1 MCLALS
7 RFFTTACVAASV
19 SLAAMFFSGG
29 ANAQSASP
37 SLQVRYPDGASVT
50 CPLNVIESNFLFII
64 SSSSLDT
71 TPSAECLAIVKKIE
85 QQQNISDLRVLLL
98 QLQGRTREEYE
109 KALAD
114 FLLVRIGMSPAK
126 VAAIHIDIGPKFME
140 WSDQQIAEFL
150 RREYDRTTALLKRIN
165 AAQRLYPPKHVTPP
179 QYDEPIN

>member
-1 MCLALS
+1 MCIALS
-7 RFFTTACVAASV
+7 RFFKTACMAATV
-19 SLAAMFFSGG
+19 SLAAMFFSGT
-29 ANAQSASP
+29 ANAQSAAP

-64 SSSSLDT
+64 TSSSLDT
-71 TPSAECLAIVKKIE
+71 TPSAECLSIVKKIE

-98 QLQGRTREEYE
+98 QLQGRTKEEYE

-114 FLLVRIGMSPAK
+114 FLLGRIGMSPAK
-126 VAAIHIDIGPKFME
+126 IAAIHIDIGPKFME

-150 RREYDRTTALLKRIN
+150 RTEYERTTALLQRIN
-165 AAQRLYPPKHVTPP
+165 AAQRLYPTKRLAPP